1 MDQIEMEYLISR
13 FADGTLSEP
22 ERRKAIQLIKSNPE
36 CRQWLAGHKQLNE
49 VLADWSSRLPMLDW
63 ATFNGELAKKI
74 DKKIQSSNVRLNRV
88 RRWLG
93 AAAVAG
99 LTGLIGATIW
109 IAHPPARRD
118 VPSFLQPA
126 TSHSAGKVI
135 PDSRAEPI
143 SLTGS
148 KPGVP
153 KAVIKPVTVTTK
165 SPVPS
170 AHPTSL
176 ASKKGAKS
184 ERAIVG
190 GLGVAPP
197 EKQSGQNTD
206 MADAQTGPASMKSSD
221 R

>member
-1 MDQIEMEYLISR
+1 MEYLVSR
-13 FADGTLSEP
+13 YADGTLSEP
-22 ERRKAIQLIKSNPE
+22 ERRKAIQLIESNPE
-36 CRQWLAGHKQLNE
+36 CRRWLADHKQLNE

-74 DKKIQSSNVRLNRV
+74 DQKMQAGNMRLNRI

-99 LTGLIGATIW
+99 FVGLIGGTIW
-109 IAHPPARRD
+109 LAHPPARQD

-126 TSHSAGKVI
+126 TVHYSGKVI
-135 PDSRAEPI
+135 PESKAEPI
-143 SLTGS
+143 SLTRS

-153 KAVIKPVTVTTK
+153 KAVIKPVTVTTQ
-165 SPVPS
+165 SPVRS

-197 EKQSGQNTD
+197 ERQSGQNTG
-206 MADAQTGPASMKSSD
+206 MADARTGPASMKSSD

>member
-1 MDQIEMEYLISR
+1 MEYLISR
-13 FADGTLSEP
+13 YADGTLSEP
-22 ERRKAIQLIKSNPE
+22 ERRKAIQLIDSNPE
-36 CRQWLAGHKQLNE
+36 CRRWLADHKQLNE
-49 VLADWSSRLPMLDW
+49 VMADWSSRLPMLDW

-74 DKKIQSSNVRLNRV
+74 DQKMQAGNMRLNRI

-93 AAAVAG
+93 VAAVAG
-99 LTGLIGATIW
+99 LVGLIGGTIW
-109 IAHPPARRD
+109 LAHPPARRD

-126 TSHSAGKVI
+126 TVHSAGKVI
-135 PDSRAEPI
+135 PDSRAESI
-143 SLTGS
+143 SLTRS

-153 KAVIKPVTVTTK
+153 KAVIKPVTVTTQ
-165 SPVPS
+165 SPVRS

-197 EKQSGQNTD
+197 ERQSGQNTG
-206 MADAQTGPASMKSSD
+206 MADARTGPASMKSSD

>member
-1 MDQIEMEYLISR
+1 MEYLVSR
-13 FADGTLSEP
+13 YADGTLSEP
-22 ERRKAIQLIKSNPE
+22 ERRKAIQLIESNPE
-36 CRQWLAGHKQLNE
+36 CRRWLADHKQLKE

-63 ATFNGELAKKI
+63 ATFNGELAEKI
-74 DKKIQSSNVRLNRV
+74 DKKIQSSHVRLNRI

-93 AAAVAG
+93 SAAVAG
-99 LTGLIGATIW
+99 LAGLIGATIW
-109 IAHPPARRD
+109 LAHPPARRD

-126 TSHSAGKVI
+126 TVHSAGKVI
-135 PDSRAEPI
+135 PDSRAESI
-143 SLTGS
+143 SLTRS

-153 KAVIKPVTVTTK
+153 GSVIKPVTAKTK
-165 SPVPS
+165 SPVRS
-170 AHPTSL
+170 SHPTSL

-197 EKQSGQNTD
+197 EKQSGQNTG
-206 MADAQTGPASMKSSD
+206 MADARTAPASMKSSD